1 MNTRTELEVTVNQY
15 GVRIRKCC
23 ASCKDRDFDDKE
35 LRCCK
40 LTGKHVRGNNVC
52 DKWSLSNRL
61 ETLGCEHGKVQC
73 RAYQLFLLEVRTSE
87 LDMRVRGKEVTPA
100 SVESIRKDFELSHGT
115 RFAIH

>member
-40 LTGKHVRGNNVC
+40 LTGKHVRGNDDN
-52 DKWSLSNRL
+52 DKCSLRRCL
-61 ETLGCEHGKVQC
+61 ENL
-73 RAYQLFLLEVRTSE
+73 RRSE
-87 LDMRVRGKEVTPA
+87 EFKRV
-100 SVESIRKDFELSHGT
+100 
-115 RFAIH
+115 

>member
-1 MNTRTELEVTVNQY
+1 MNTRTEMEVTVNQY

-52 DKWSLSNRL
+52 DKWSLSDRL
-61 ETLGCEHGKVQC
+61 ETLGCEHG
-73 RAYQLFLLEVRTSE
+73 
-87 LDMRVRGKEVTPA
+87 GKEVTPA